1 MNKDINVNGFSIL
14 LFRIAL
20 SGIFILAGVS
30 HILHPDQVAGRI
42 SKAAFSGFAEHFG
55 DPYLL
60 GLLSGYTLLAFGI
73 TFLAGI
79 FVRYFSA
86 LALLLMLIPI
96 TITIQMGNG
105 IFHGPLWKNVA
116 LFGGVLFFIINDPES
131 YTITKSFK
139 KTRS

>member
-1 MNKDINVNGFSIL
+1 MNKDINVNGFSVL

-20 SGIFILAGVS
+20 SGIFILAGIS
-30 HILHPDQVAGRI
+30 HIMQPDQVAGRI
-42 SKAAFSGFAEHFG
+42 NKAAFKGFAELFG

-60 GLLSGYTLLAFGI
+60 GLLSGYALLAFGV

-79 FVRYFSA
+79 FVRHSA
-86 LALLLMLIPI
+86 AALLLLLIPI

-116 LFGGVLFFIINDPES
+116 LFGGLLFFIINNPDS
-131 YTITKSFK
+131 YTIINSLK

>member
-1 MNKDINVNGFSIL
+1 MNKDINVNGFSVL

-30 HILHPDQVAGRI
+30 HIMQPEQVAGRI
-42 SKAAFSGFAEHFG
+42 SKAAFSGFAELFG

-60 GLLSGYTLLAFGI
+60 GLLSGYALLAFGI

-79 FVRYFSA
+79 FVRYSA
-86 LALLLMLIPI
+86 FALLLLLIPI

-116 LFGGVLFFIINDPES
+116 LFGGLLFFIINDPGS
-131 YTITKSFK
+131 YTIINSLK
-139 KTRS
+139 KIRS

>member
-1 MNKDINVNGFSIL
+1 MNKDINVNGFSVL

-30 HILHPDQVAGRI
+30 HIMQPDQVAGRI
-42 SKAAFSGFAEHFG
+42 NKAAFRGFAVLFG

-60 GLLSGYTLLAFGI
+60 GLLSGYALLAFGI

-79 FVRYFSA
+79 FVRYSA
-86 LALLLMLIPI
+86 LALLLLLIPI
-96 TITIQMGNG
+96 TITIQIGNG

-116 LFGGVLFFIINDPES
+116 LFGGLLFFIINNPES
-131 YTITKSFK
+131 YTIIKSFK